1 MSEPLVSVIMSVYND
16 GKFLRDAIES
26 ILNQSY
32 ENFEFI
38 IVNDGSID
46 NSLNIINEYA
56 KKDNRIVVIEQQNKG
71 LTKSLNIALKKSNG
85 DFIARMDADDIS
97 CKNRLKEQVKF
108 LVENKEFALVGT
120 NIIKIDQNGNFIEK
134 NKTKYSDSEIRKTFC
149 TRNCIAH
156 GSVMLNRKLLGN
168 ILYYDENFK
177 YSQDY
182 RLWTKI
188 ARRYKI
194 ANLKESLYKLRV
206 HNKSISKQKIEEQSI
221 YAGVV
226 AYEFENNETVYNL
239 KDEVNNN
246 TDLRKKIGLI
256 LLMNFES
263 KIAIKYFTKS
273 DLYYWVALFASLV
286 DIKKLKNVIK
296 LFK

>member
-16 GKFLRDAIES
+16 SKFLNESIES

-32 ENFEFI
+32 KNFEFI
-38 IVNDGSID
+38 IVNDGSSD
-46 NSLNIINEYA
+46 SSLNVINEYA
-56 KKDNRIVVIEQQNKG
+56 KKDNRIVVIDQKNKG
-71 LTKSLNIALKKSNG
+71 LTKSLNIAIKKSNG

-120 NIIKIDQNGNFIEK
+120 NIIKIDQYGNFIEK

-188 ARRYKI
+188 ARHYKI

-226 AYEFENNETVYNL
+226 AYEFENNEVVNNL

-246 TDLRKKIGLI
+246 IYLRKKIGLI
-256 LLMNFES
+256 LLMNFEP
-263 KIAIKYFTKS
+263 KIAMKYFS
-273 DLYYWVALFASLV
+273 RRELYYWISFFATLIDLKKIKNLV
-286 DIKKLKNVIK
+286 K